1 MRGSGLEPRTHRGNS
16 ATGCYTPTPSSM
28 FLLGQ
33 TLGKYEI
40 QKTLGSGGFGTVY
53 LVRDTWIDKKVAVK
67 VPHKQNGDF
76 DELLHEARLLAALDH
91 ANIVSIVTAEK
102 ADDYFFFV
110 MEFVDGESLEAMI
123 QREKGLPLETA
134 IDFSRQIATGVDY
147 AHGQGIL
154 HRDLRPGNVLVTPE
168 GRVKITDFGT
178 SRFLEVA
185 DQASTIIG
193 SPPYMAPE
201 QFQGRAMFA
210 SDVYSIGVVMYEMM
224 TGVLPYFSANPRQLE
239 KMALSGRLVRPR
251 ERNKAISIEIEEII
265 LRALSPD
272 VSARYQRAGELL
284 DDLGTA
290 SEIDHRSARR
300 DDIRLRLRAR
310 EKSTDRFCWNCRKPL
325 HARSEACPF
334 CNEAQ

>member
-1 MRGSGLEPRTHRGNS
+1 
-16 ATGCYTPTPSSM
+16 M

-67 VPHKQNGDF
+67 VPHKQSGDF

-91 ANIVSIVTAEK
+91 GNIVSIVTAEK

-110 MEFVDGESLEAMI
+110 MEFVDGESLESMI

-154 HRDLRPGNVLVTPE
+154 HRDLRPGNVLVTAE

-251 ERNKAISIEIEEII
+251 ERNKAISAEIEEII

-272 VSARYQRAGELL
+272 ISARYQRAGELL

-325 HARSEACPF
+325 HARSESCPF